1 MLRAHGRP
9 PRADRAQVA
18 QRIGDEACVVVLAGG
33 GERRVREADRGGM
46 VTLQQPEGRGGCEG
60 SSALRG
66 RLVGGRLECAL
77 QPYSLGEVAAH
88 VPEAAERHGQRELL
102 LRGARG
108 LEVVERRP
116 QIVVLG
122 LEEVEPLGL
131 LILARVAGL
140 GRERE
145 APFRET
151 ARVRSA
157 SAGSATSSS
166 AAYSWIVSSNQSRDP
181 PCVSVRRTR

>member
-1 MLRAHGRP
+1 
-9 PRADRAQVA
+9 
-18 QRIGDEACVVVLAGG
+18 
-33 GERRVREADRGGM
+33 M
-46 VTLQQPEGRGGCEG
+46 VTLQQPEGRSGCEG

-77 QPYSLGEVAAH
+77 QPYSPLGKVAAH

-102 LRGARG
+102 LHGARG

-131 LILARVAGL
+131 LILAQVGLGL

-151 ARVRSA
+151 GTGPVGVRGVSDEQLGCVFVDRFEQPEPRSA
-157 SAGSATSSS
+157 LRERAPDEVMIDQRGEHVEAGFAD
-166 AAYSWIVSSNQSRDP
+166 RFRGLDG
-181 PCVSVRRTR
+181 RTRP